1 MTKKEILE
9 HIEDRCVEGITAE
22 HWIDMI
28 ASYLSSNQLLDLL
41 DVNGLSPRFFEE
53 FEEE

>member
-9 HIEDRCVEGITAE
+9 HIEDRCVEGIDADQ
-22 HWIDMI
+22 WINMI

-41 DVNGLSPRFFEE
+41 DVNELSPRFFEE
-53 FEEE
+53 EDA